1 MLKSVL
7 IFLWC
12 LLSGRDRKRQ
22 MVALGWDWAGAEQAE
37 RARVVER
44 IVEVN
49 MVQREDI
56 RGRQFVNAA
65 DAGGLGAACLV
76 GEEYVG
82 VPTWSISRVIWS
94 RRYRYT
100 GIRPKG
106 AASQWMVQLWRY
118 FPFSRLTTAQP

>member
-1 MLKSVL
+1 
-7 IFLWC
+7 
-12 LLSGRDRKRQ
+12 

-37 RARVVER
+37 RARVVAA
-44 IVEVN
+44 N

-65 DAGGLGAACLV
+65 DAGGLGAARLV

-82 VPTWSISRVIWS
+82 VPTWSISCVIWS

-106 AASQWMVQLWRY
+106 VA
-118 FPFSRLTTAQP
+118 

>member
-7 IFLWC
+7 IFLWR

-22 MVALGWDWAGAEQAE
+22 MVALGWDWAGTEQAE

-56 RGRQFVNAA
+56 RGR
-65 DAGGLGAACLV
+65 CRR
-76 GEEYVG
+76 
-82 VPTWSISRVIWS
+82 SRCRSS
-94 RRYRYT
+94 RRRR
-100 GIRPKG
+100 ICRRPD
-106 AASQWMVQLWRY
+106 VVY
-118 FPFSRLTTAQP
+118 FMRDLE

>member
-1 MLKSVL
+1 
-7 IFLWC
+7 
-12 LLSGRDRKRQ
+12 
-22 MVALGWDWAGAEQAE
+22 
-37 RARVVER
+37 
-44 IVEVN
+44 

-106 AASQWMVQLWRY
+106 VGVANGLVQLVATY

>member
-1 MLKSVL
+1 
-7 IFLWC
+7 
-12 LLSGRDRKRQ
+12 

-37 RARVVER
+37 RARV
-44 IVEVN
+44 VEVN

-82 VPTWSISRVIWS
+82 VPTWSISCVIWS

-106 AASQWMVQLWRY
+106 VA
-118 FPFSRLTTAQP
+118 

>member
-65 DAGGLGAACLV
+65 DAGGLGAARLV

-82 VPTWSISRVIWS
+82 VPTWSISCVIWS

-106 AASQWMVQLWRY
+106 VA
-118 FPFSRLTTAQP
+118 

>member
-1 MLKSVL
+1 
-7 IFLWC
+7 
-12 LLSGRDRKRQ
+12 

-37 RARVVER
+37 RARVVEC

-65 DAGGLGAACLV
+65 EAGGLGAACLV

-100 GIRPKG
+100 GIRPRG
-106 AASQWMVQLWRY
+106 VASQWMVQLWRY

>member
-7 IFLWC
+7 IFLWR

-65 DAGGLGAACLV
+65 DAGGLGAARLV

-82 VPTWSISRVIWS
+82 VPTWSISCVIWS

-106 AASQWMVQLWRY
+106 VA
-118 FPFSRLTTAQP
+118 